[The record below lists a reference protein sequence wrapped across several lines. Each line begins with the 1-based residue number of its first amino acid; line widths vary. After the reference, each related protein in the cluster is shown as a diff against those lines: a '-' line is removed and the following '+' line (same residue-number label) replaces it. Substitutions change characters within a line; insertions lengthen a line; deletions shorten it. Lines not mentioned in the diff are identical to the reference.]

1 MITLWDGW
9 RTFQKRGKVR
19 ITCYKVHKGT
29 TVSGSHCPLSK
40 SGIRVDTYFTDCGA
54 ACNSDQCTVSNKD
67 CSTLN
72 KKAATEFEKY
82 ETNELFG
89 AVLPV
94 KGANTLDWNGM
105 KKGLRRHAGL
115 AGHPPEGAG
124 LLSRLAASRPNPVSS
139 RGSCEVC
146 ATVTDASACEAPS
159 PRSGGYA
166 RVSR

>member
-1 MITLWDGW
+1 MDTGEAITGEITCDEYVRSLAQKYSQLRNPYDGSPMITLWDRW
-9 RTFQKRGKVR
+9 RTFQKRRKVR

-105 KKGLRRHAGL
+105 KRDCGDMPDWQVT
-115 AGHPPEGAG
+115 HPKEP
-124 LLSRLAASRPNPVSS
+124 
-139 RGSCEVC
+139 
-146 ATVTDASACEAPS
+146 D
-159 PRSGGYA
+159 Y
-166 RVSR
+166 